1 MPATSSAGSSGDD
14 ASSSCGSSA
23 DSGPGGL
30 RQREPT
36 EGRGNDGRQ
45 HDPDDDLVE
54 RLDEAFGSKPWAV
67 AADSG
72 GQSLC
77 DDGRRAFLPRRQF
90 PGAYDAASF
99 EKVRDLVIE
108 VGKEH
113 GFAEPT
119 LLLEKPGY
127 LEIVAPDE
135 TGGEYS
141 FVMGEKTSVVTST
154 GCHPVG

>member
-1 MPATSSAGSSGDD
+1 MMRRVVAGVALTLALVGCGSENQPKEEATMD
-14 ASSSCGSSA
+14 ASTT
-23 DSGPGGL
+23 L
-30 RQREPT
+30 T
-36 EGRGNDGRQ
+36 EALAEYGTFN
-45 HDPDDDLVE
+45 DDLVE